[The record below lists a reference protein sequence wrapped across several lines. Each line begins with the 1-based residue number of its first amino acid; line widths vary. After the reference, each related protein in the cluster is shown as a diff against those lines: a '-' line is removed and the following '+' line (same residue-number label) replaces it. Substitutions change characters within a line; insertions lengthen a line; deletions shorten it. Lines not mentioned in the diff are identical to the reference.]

1 MVVDL
6 EHQVMTALSAPSEA
20 ATAAAL
26 AQHAQSRALARSL
39 ELPVLGGNQARL
51 LHGLAAC
58 WGHVFDAIGQA
69 RDHVNLEGPLP
80 VGPTFDAWL
89 ERLAGACRRGV
100 HVNAMLEGQIGGSVV
115 ARLRRVG
122 IRVCGPAPMESAWSW
137 WHDDDRGTQPRTLV
151 VVDGRTAFIGTL
163 ESHGAPGDGARRG
176 SAAAAPR
183 LLRVEG
189 PAVAELQWL
198 FVDAWR
204 QRLEGPMPAGRHF
217 PPLPWIGGHRVGLAP
232 GGSDVESS
240 SPSRALLGALDAAQD
255 RALLI
260 ADAHSSPKALE
271 AGVAAASARGVDV
284 HVLMADDGH
293 RLLPARRGASA
304 LQRAGAHVH
313 LIRHQVT
320 AACSVID
327 GVWSSVALGRARTAG
342 LARGEQDHVIV
353 LDTSFADEAQDAFW
367 RDVERCCSEALPRWA
382 PPRAL
387 QRLNLRIAKY
397 LEVGL

>member
-1 MVVDL
+1 
-6 EHQVMTALSAPSEA
+6 MTALSAQSEA
-20 ATAAAL
+20 AKAAAV
-26 AQHAQSRALARSL
+26 AQCTQSRALARSL
-39 ELPVLGGNQARL
+39 ELPVLGGNQVRL
-51 LHGLAAC
+51 LHGLASC
-58 WGHVFDAIGQA
+58 WGHALEAIGQA

-80 VGPTFDAWL
+80 TGPTFDAWL
-89 ERLAGACRRGV
+89 ERLASACRRGV

-122 IRVCGPAPMESAWSW
+122 IRVCGPAPVESAWSW
-137 WHDDDRGTQPRTLV
+137 WHDDDRATEPRTLV
-151 VVDGRTAFIGTL
+151 VVDGRAAFIGTL
-163 ESHGAPGDGARRG
+163 ESTGAPADGVRRG
-176 SAAAAPR
+176 GADAAPR

-189 PAVAELQWL
+189 PAVAELQWV

-217 PPLPWIGGHRVGLAP
+217 PPLPWVGAHRVGLAP
-232 GGSDVESS
+232 GGSDVDSS
-240 SPSRALLGALDAAQD
+240 SASRALLGALDAAHD

-271 AGVAAASARGVDV
+271 VAVAAASARGVDV

-293 RLLPARRGASA
+293 RLLPGRRGGASA

-313 LIRHQVT
+313 VARHQIT

-353 LDTSFADEAQDAFW
+353 LDTSFAADAQDAFW
-367 RDVERCCSEALPRWA
+367 SEVERCGPEALPRWA
-382 PPRAL
+382 PPSAL